1 MTIDDLARNAELPVR
16 TIREYHTMRLLPPP
30 ERRGR
35 VGIYGPG
42 HVRRLTLIG
51 RLQRRGYSLAGIR
64 DLLQAWDAGTG
75 LTAVL
80 GIEAEQAALDETPLR
95 LSRAELTERF
105 PVFAGPLLDSAC
117 AAGLIQPGGDDLL
130 VRSPALLALVADG
143 TEAGVPASDMLAL
156 AAALRRDVS
165 PLADALADVIADRLI
180 LPLLRAG
187 QQPADLAPLLQR
199 GRLLLIQAAAST
211 LTDQLGAA
219 LLSRADRAGQSGDA
233 RAGDTDGKALRAV
246 IEQIRIGAVTDAT
259 GTISHQARNRLR

>member
-1 MTIDDLARNAELPVR
+1 MTIDDLARHAELPVR

-35 VGIYGPG
+35 VGIYGQG

-64 DLLQAWDAGTG
+64 DLLRAWDAGTG

-80 GIEAEQAALDETPLR
+80 GVEAGQAALDETPLR
-95 LSRAELTERF
+95 LSRDELTERF
-105 PVFAGPLLDSAC
+105 PVFTGELLDGAC
-117 AAGLIQPGGDDLL
+117 AAELVQPSGDDLL

-143 TEAGVPASDMLAL
+143 TEAGVPAGDMLAL

-165 PLADALADVIADRLI
+165 PLAEALADVIADRLI
-180 LPLLRAG
+180 LPLLQAG
-187 QQPADLAPLLQR
+187 KRPADLAPLLQR

-219 LLSRADRAGQSGDA
+219 LIA
-233 RAGDTDGKALRAV
+233 RAGRVSEPGASEPGAGEVMRAV
-246 IEQIRIGAVTDAT
+246 IEQIRIGAVTDAS
-259 GTISHQARNRLR
+259 GTISRTAR

>member
-1 MTIDDLARNAELPVR
+1 MTIDDLARHAELPVR

-35 VGIYGPG
+35 IGVYGQG

-64 DLLQAWDAGTG
+64 DLLQAWDAGSG

-80 GIEAEQAALDETPLR
+80 GVEAGQTALDETPLR
-95 LSRAELTERF
+95 ISRAELTERF
-105 PVFAGPLLDSAC
+105 PAFAGALLDSAC
-117 AAGLIQPGGDDLL
+117 AAGLIQRGGDDLL

-143 TEAGVPASDMLAL
+143 TEAGAPAADMIELAV
-156 AAALRRDVS
+156 ALHRNVS
-165 PLADALADVIADRLI
+165 PLAAALADVIADLVI

-187 QQPADLAPLLQR
+187 RHPADLAPLLQR

-219 LLSRADRAGQSGDA
+219 LLRRAERASQ
-233 RAGDTDGKALRAV
+233 AGDTGAGDTTGKALRDV
-246 IEQIRIGAVTDAT
+246 IEQIRIGAVADAS
-259 GTISHQARNRLR
+259 GTIAHQGR

>member
-1 MTIDDLARNAELPVR
+1 MTIDDLARHAELPVR

-35 VGIYGPG
+35 VGIYGQG
-42 HVRRLTLIG
+42 HVGRLTLIG

-64 DLLQAWDAGTG
+64 DLLQAWDAGSG

-80 GIEAEQAALDETPLR
+80 GVEAGQAALDETPLR

-105 PVFAGPLLDSAC
+105 PVFAGALLDSAC
-117 AAGLIQPGGDDLL
+117 AAGLIQPSGDDLL

-143 TEAGVPASDMLAL
+143 TDAGVPAGDMLEL
-156 AAALRRDVS
+156 AGALRRDVA
-165 PLADALADVIADRLI
+165 PLAGALADVIADRLI

-187 QQPADLAPLLQR
+187 RQPADLAPLLQR

-211 LTDQLGAA
+211 ITDQLGAA
-219 LLSRADRAGQSGDA
+219 LLGRADQASKDSDG
-233 RAGDTDGKALRAV
+233 RAGDTTGKALRDT
-246 IEQIRIGAVTDAT
+246 IEQIRIGAVTDAA
-259 GTISHQARNRLR
+259 GTIRRQAR